1 MKKWLSFFG
10 AVVMATG
17 PVANVVSCDKI
28 DVYNVIRLDMMSKR
42 MFDLLITD
50 QYDDSNDVIA
60 DRGEDDKTVG
70 GSEVTIS
77 PELWFYRA
85 IAHVF
90 ETSKYRMTI
99 PELQKELSFQFFD
112 IKGKPIDGKDL
123 DLSIEFSFIAT
134 ATSNSTKFLGATDQ
148 IIVKQC
154 LIIGTE
160 DYPETDYKEK
170 LSDVYESWKYQDLL
184 EYEFA
189 LNDYEGMVD
198 KLYSLN
204 YSSQVSYTFLNNYQ
218 VNFETKVSEEDENIG
233 DFIITVNARSDR
245 FLFLKDTGAE
255 RCDCVHIPFTIAK
268 N

>member
-1 MKKWLSFFG
+1 
-10 AVVMATG
+10 
-17 PVANVVSCDKI
+17 
-28 DVYNVIRLDMMSKR
+28 
-42 MFDLLITD
+42 
-50 QYDDSNDVIA
+50 
-60 DRGEDDKTVG
+60 
-70 GSEVTIS
+70 
-77 PELWFYRA
+77 
-85 IAHVF
+85 
-90 ETSKYRMTI
+90 
-99 PELQKELSFQFFD
+99 
-112 IKGKPIDGKDL
+112 
-123 DLSIEFSFIAT
+123 
-134 ATSNSTKFLGATDQ
+134 
-148 IIVKQC
+148 
-154 LIIGTE
+154 
-160 DYPETDYKEK
+160 
-170 LSDVYESWKYQDLL
+170 L